1 MKTSFIAAVVLI
13 IAALF
18 SANLAQARD
27 RVVIVQD
34 RGYQHPYGYHG
45 DHYNG
50 NHRHYRSSHR
60 RNHYNAYPRHYPN
73 YRQYSPVVRYR
84 GPVVTYIN
92 PRYCPPRRW

>member
-45 DHYNG
+45 GHYNG
-50 NHRHYRSSHR
+50 NH
-60 RNHYNAYPRHYPN
+60 PR
-73 YRQYSPVVRYR
+73 
-84 GPVVTYIN
+84 
-92 PRYCPPRRW
+92 